1 MAYEDFQAGYKDG
14 YEDRKDGRRR
24 DPEAGDYAHGYG
36 CGYSDAITNK
46 YPDYSR
52 TRMKGD
58 TNDAEAIQAETKLHF
73 RL

>member
-24 DPEAGDYAHGYG
+24 DPEGGDYANGYG

-46 YPDYSR
+46 YPDYSP
-52 TRMKGD
+52 TRMNRNPQRG
-58 TNDAEAIQAETKLHF
+58 
-73 RL
+73 RY